1 MIKIITLI
9 GSQRKKETYSAVLKF
24 GEYIK
29 SYGGIE
35 FETIFL
41 HDYNLGFCTG
51 CKLCFDKGEEY
62 CPLKDDRDVLIEKI
76 SRSDGVI
83 FASPNY
89 AFHVSA
95 QMKNLFDRLA
105 FLFHR
110 PRFWGKACTA
120 IVTQGVFGGD
130 KIVKYL
136 NSMGENLGFHTSCG
150 CVLQTLE
157 PNTEAMRRKNDR
169 KIKKAAAAFYKV
181 LMNGAPSPSL
191 FRLMMFRITRTMIG
205 KMQSKGY
212 RDYSYFKELGW
223 LESDYYYPASLGL
236 FKKAMGSFFDFL
248 GRRMIF

>member
-1 MIKIITLI
+1 MTKVIAII
-9 GSQRKKETYSAVLKF
+9 GSPRKKETYGAVLKF

-29 SYGGIE
+29 SYGEIE
-35 FETIFL
+35 FEPIFL
-41 HDYNLGFCTG
+41 HDYNLEFCTG

-62 CPLKDDRDVLIEKI
+62 CPLKDDRDVLMEKI
-76 SRSDGVI
+76 SQSNGVI

-120 IVTQGVFGGD
+120 IVTQGIFGGD

-136 NSMGENLGFHTSCG
+136 NSMGENLGFYSSCG

-157 PNTEAMRRKNDR
+157 PTTEAMRIKNDR
-169 KIKKAAAAFYKV
+169 KIKKAAESFYKA
-181 LMNGAPSPSL
+181 LTNGAPSPSL
-191 FRLMMFRITRTMIG
+191 FRIMMFRMSRTMIG
-205 KMQSKGY
+205 KLQNKEY
-212 RDYSYFKELGW
+212 RDYRYFKELGW
-223 LESDYYYPASLGL
+223 FESDYYYPVTLGF
-236 FKKAMGSFFDFL
+236 FKKIWGSFFDFI
-248 GRRMIF
+248 GNKR